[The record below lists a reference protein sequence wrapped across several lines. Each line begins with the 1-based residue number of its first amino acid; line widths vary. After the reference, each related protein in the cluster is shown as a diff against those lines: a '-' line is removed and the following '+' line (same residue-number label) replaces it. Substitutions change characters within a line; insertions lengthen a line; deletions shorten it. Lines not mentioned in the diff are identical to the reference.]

1 MYTAPSRLAAEA
13 WSTGTGSRG
22 PALHA
27 DPSKTYTPS
36 RLAPAALKPPI
47 TYSLPPATAAA
58 VSSMA
63 TGKDASARCAGAGLG
78 EGAKLGGGA
87 DSRVLGE
94 GDGSA
99 AEPGPHAVMSSS
111 TVNNLNTLSG

>member
-1 MYTAPSRLAAEA
+1 MYTAPSRVAAEA

-27 DPSKTYTPS
+27 EPSNTYTLS

-58 VSSMA
+58 VSSMGA
-63 TGKDASARCAGAGLG
+63 GRDASARCAGAGLG
-78 EGAKLGGGA
+78 DGAKLGGGA
-87 DSRVLGE
+87 EPRRVGE
-94 GDGSA
+94 GDGATA
-99 AEPGPHAVMSSS
+99 AP
-111 TVNNLNTLSG
+111 